1 MRSVIIAHAFLSL
14 KFPKRLYTLNPN
26 KVFSLHLSWLKMK
39 KSFYRA
45 TVYGRYN
52 VPVLDFTGCCA
63 VFHWTTQWLLLY
75 WEIQWQN
82 LPSQVSKWK
91 SYSVRIYCKLRKL
104 VNYILLKLLIDFMF
118 IYFWLMNRPY
128 GSCIQLYMYWFYLI
142 R

>member
-26 KVFSLHLSWLKMK
+26 KVFSLHLSWLKIK
-39 KSFYRA
+39 KNFYEA
-45 TVYGRYN
+45 TVYGGYN
-52 VPVLDFTGCCA
+52 VLDFTGCCA

-104 VNYILLKLLIDFMF
+104 VIYILFKLLIDFMF
-118 IYFWLMNRPY
+118 IYFWLTDRPH

>member
-26 KVFSLHLSWLKMK
+26 KVFSLHLSWLKIK
-39 KSFYRA
+39 KNFYEA
-45 TVYGRYN
+45 TVYGGYN
-52 VPVLDFTGCCA
+52 VLDFTGCCA

-82 LPSQVSKWK
+82 LPSQVSEWK

-104 VNYILLKLLIDFMF
+104 VIYILLKLLIDFMF
-118 IYFWLMNRPY
+118 IYFWLMNWPHGY
-128 GSCIQLYMYWFYLI
+128 CILVYMCWLHLI